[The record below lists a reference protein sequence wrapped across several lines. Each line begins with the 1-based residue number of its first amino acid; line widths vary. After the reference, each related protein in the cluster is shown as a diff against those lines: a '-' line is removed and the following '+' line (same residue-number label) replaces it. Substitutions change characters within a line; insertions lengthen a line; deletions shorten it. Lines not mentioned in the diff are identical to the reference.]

1 MSVEKKRKSSG
12 LIRPLSFVIDLLIIN
27 VLGLFFLL
35 GEKFEYAFFV
45 YISVVWFFTSL
56 QQDFYDIHRY
66 TNLIRIA
73 SKTVK
78 QSFINLLFT
87 FTYFGIFYHSNL
99 PPIQV
104 LAYGVLVMVCMG
116 AVRLAIFFFMKRY
129 RRVLGGSQKRII
141 IIGQNRNTLMLKDFF
156 QKNPEYGYSF
166 VSFVSVGH
174 NGTFSSLEGCFNFI
188 IDNNIDEIF
197 CSLAE
202 MNNDEIT
209 QFIAFAD
216 NNLKLIKFLPDNKAI
231 FSKQLKY
238 EYFGYTPILTLRNIS
253 VDEPIN
259 RIVKRGFDILF
270 SSLVIIFVLSWL
282 TPLVALLIKLES
294 KGPVFFKQKRSGVGY
309 HEFHCF
315 KFRSMTPNKDANKQQ
330 ATKGDARITKVG
342 RILRKTSID
351 ELPQFYNVLLGD
363 MSVVG
368 PRPHMISHTENYAK
382 RIDKFMVRHFI
393 KPGITGLAQIRGY
406 RGEVETDNDII
417 NRVKYDIFYIENWS
431 ILLDLKIIFFT
442 VYNAVKGEEKAY

>member
-1 MSVEKKRKSSG
+1 MSVIKKRKSTG
-12 LIRPLSFVIDLLIIN
+12 LIRPMSFIIDILILNVI
-27 VLGLFFLL
+27 GHFFL
-35 GEKFEYAFFV
+35 FEGNFNVPFYS
-45 YISVVWFFTSL
+45 YISIVWFFTSL
-56 QQDFYDIHRY
+56 QQNFYEIHRY
-66 TNLIRIA
+66 TNLISIA
-73 SKTVK
+73 SKTFR
-78 QSFINLLFT
+78 QSFIMLLFT
-87 FTYFGIFYHSNL
+87 FTFFGIFHNVYL
-99 PPIQV
+99 PPFQV
-104 LAYGVLVMVCMG
+104 VAYGFLIMAFMG
-116 AVRLAIFFFMKRY
+116 AVRLTIFFFMKRY

-156 QKNPEYGYSF
+156 QKNPELGFHF

-174 NGTFSSLEGCFNFI
+174 NATFSNIEGCFNFI
-188 IDNNIDEIF
+188 IDNNIDEIY
-197 CSLAE
+197 CSLSEMSDENIAE
-202 MNNDEIT
+202 
-209 QFIAFAD
+209 FIAFAD

-231 FSKQLKY
+231 FSKKLKY
-238 EYFGYTPILTLRNIS
+238 EYYGYTPILSLRSIL

-259 RIVKRGFDILF
+259 KIAKRAFDIFF

-309 HEFHCF
+309 HEFECF

-330 ATKGDARITKVG
+330 AIKGDARITKVG
-342 RILRKTSID
+342 AILRKTSID

-393 KPGITGLAQIRGY
+393 KPGITGLAQVRGY

-417 NRVKYDIFYIENWS
+417 NRVKFDIFYIENWS
-431 ILLDLKIIFFT
+431 ILLDLKISFLT

>member
-1 MSVEKKRKSSG
+1 MSIVKKRKSTG
-12 LIRPLSFVIDLLIIN
+12 LIRPMSFVIDILILNI
-27 VLGLFFLL
+27 LGHFFLFN
-35 GEKFEYAFFV
+35 GSFELSF
-45 YISVVWFFTSL
+45 YIFTSVVWFFTSL
-56 QQDFYDIHRY
+56 QQNFYEIHRY
-66 TNLIRIA
+66 TNLISIA
-73 SKTVK
+73 SKTFK
-78 QSFINLLFT
+78 QSFVTLLFT
-87 FTYFGIFYHSNL
+87 FTYFGFYYKY
-99 PPIQV
+99 PIHPTQI
-104 LAYGVLVMVCMG
+104 LAYAILILAFMG
-116 AVRLAIFFFMKRY
+116 TVRITIFFFMKRY

-141 IIGQNRNTLMLKDFF
+141 IIGQNKNTIMLKDFF
-156 QKNPEYGYSF
+156 EKNPELGFHF

-174 NGTFSSLEGCFNFI
+174 NATFSSLEGCFNFI
-188 IDNNIDEIF
+188 IDNNIDEIY

-202 MNNDEIT
+202 MNDDDIAE
-209 QFIAFAD
+209 FIAFAD
-216 NNLKLIKFLPDNKAI
+216 NNLKLIKFMPDNKAI

-238 EYFGYTPILTLRNIS
+238 EYYGYTPILSLRSIL

-259 RIVKRGFDILF
+259 KIVKRGFDILF
-270 SSLVIIFVLSWL
+270 SSLVIILVLSWL

-294 KGPVFFKQKRSGVGY
+294 RGPVFFKQKRSGVGY
-309 HEFHCF
+309 HEFECF
-315 KFRSMTPNKDANKQQ
+315 KFRSMTPNKNANKQQ

-368 PRPHMISHTENYAK
+368 PRPHMISHTENFAK

-393 KPGITGLAQIRGY
+393 KPGITGLAQVRGY

-431 ILLDLKIIFFT
+431 ILLDLKIIFLT